1 MTVTATDP
9 GNLSATVNVTINVMN
24 VNEDPE
30 LTGEA
35 PAEYAENGTAAVTTF
50 TATDPEGED
59 IVWTLT
65 GTDEGDFTIVGGV
78 LRFASTPNFE
88 AAGRWQYRQLPTSS
102 RSMPLTA
109 PTAPRE
115 DVTIAVTNVEEAGT
129 ITLSTLQPQV
139 GVEITAT
146 LADPDGG
153 GTTASPTWSWLRG
166 TTVIEGAA
174 TGSYTPVQADA
185 GSFLTARATYRDAE
199 DADTDKTAQGRS
211 YRAVRS
217 APSGTSAPAF
227 PDTDLTTTG
236 VQTAQTRMDC

>member
-1 MTVTATDP
+1 M
-9 GNLSATVNVTINVMN
+9 
-24 VNEDPE
+24 

-78 LRFASTPNFE
+78 LRFAMTPNFE
-88 AAGRWQYRQLPTSS
+88 AAVDDNTDNSYTFTVNASDGTNSS
-102 RSMPLTA
+102 T
-109 PTAPRE
+109 E
-115 DVTIAVTNVEEAGT
+115 EVTIAVTNVEEPGT

-139 GVEITAT
+139 DVEITAT
-146 LADPDGG
+146 LDDPDGG
-153 GTTASPTWSWLRG
+153 GSTGSPTWSWLRG

-174 TGSYTPVQADA
+174 TAAYTPVQADA

-199 DADTDKTAQGRS
+199 TRITIRPRRAAPTARC
-211 YRAVRS
+211 AVR
-217 APSGTSAPAF
+217 PAGPVPPF
-227 PDTDLTTTG
+227 SR
-236 VQTAQTRMDC
+236 TRTLQLQGCRRRRRAWWLRTRPRV